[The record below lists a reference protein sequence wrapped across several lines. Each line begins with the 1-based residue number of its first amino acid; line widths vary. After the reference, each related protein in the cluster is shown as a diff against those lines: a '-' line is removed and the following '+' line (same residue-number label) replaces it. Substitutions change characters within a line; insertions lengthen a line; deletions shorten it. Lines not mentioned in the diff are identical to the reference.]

1 MLIRINL
8 LPHRELK
15 RAARRRQF
23 NALLAIAVMIGVL
36 SVALGHTV
44 IATRKSNQEAR
55 NAFLTQEIA
64 KLDRQI
70 VEIKKIR
77 EQTQALLERKQ
88 VVETLQSNRTEV
100 VHLFDQMIRL
110 LPDGLYLKS
119 FKQTADVVNIGGYTQ
134 SSARVSTLMRSLE
147 ESPWFEQPS
156 LIEIKAA
163 TVNNLRANEF
173 VLSVKQTRQ
182 KLEGTDTGEN
192 VSNKKSPGGA
202 S

>member
-1 MLIRINL
+1 MMIRINL

-23 NALLAIAVMIGVL
+23 NVLLGIAVAVGLL

-44 IATRKSNQEAR
+44 IATRASSQEAR
-55 NAFLTQEIA
+55 NAFLTQEIT
-64 KLDRQI
+64 KLDNQI

-77 EQTQALLERKQ
+77 EQTQDLLERKQ

-182 KLEGTDTGEN
+182 QIEGDVGTSAKNAKG
-192 VSNKKSPGGA
+192 SKA
-202 S
+202 

>member
-1 MLIRINL
+1 MMSIRINL

-15 RAARRRQF
+15 RAARRRQM
-23 NALLAIAVMIGVL
+23 NVLLGVAVAIGVL

-44 IATRKSNQEAR
+44 IAARNSAQEER

-64 KLDRQI
+64 KLDAQI

-119 FKQTADVVNIGGYTQ
+119 FKQTADEVNIGGYTQ

-147 ESPWFEQPS
+147 ESPWFEQPR

-173 VLSVKQTRQ
+173 LLSVKQTKQ
-182 KLEGTDTGEN
+182 QIENDTDATSKGKG
-192 VSNKKSPGGA
+192 SKT
-202 S
+202 

>member
-1 MLIRINL
+1 MIRINL
-8 LPHRELK
+8 LPHRELA

-23 NALLAIAVMIGVL
+23 NILLGIAVAAGV
-36 SVALGHTV
+36 VVVMLGHTV
-44 IATRKSNQEAR
+44 IATQQSTQDAR

-64 KLDRQI
+64 KLDGQI
-70 VEIKKIR
+70 GEIKKIR

-119 FKQTADVVNIGGYTQ
+119 FKQEGDIVTISGYTQ
-134 SSARVSTLMRSLE
+134 SSARVSTLMRSLDD
-147 ESPWFEQPS
+147 SPWFESAS
-156 LIEIKAA
+156 LVEIKAA

-173 VLSVKQTRQ
+173 VLTVKQTRQ
-182 KLEGTDTGEN
+182 QADDTHDTK
-192 VSNKKSPGGA
+192 NKGGKA
-202 S
+202 

>member
-1 MLIRINL
+1 MSIRINL

-15 RAARRRQF
+15 RAARRRQM
-23 NALLAIAVMIGVL
+23 NVLLGVAVAIGVL
-36 SVALGHTV
+36 TVALGHMV
-44 IATRKSNQEAR
+44 ISARKSSQEAR

-64 KLDRQI
+64 KLDNQI

-182 KLEGTDTGEN
+182 QAGNETDAT
-192 VSNKKSPGGA
+192 SNQSKGGKV
-202 S
+202 

>member
-1 MLIRINL
+1 MMSIRINL

-15 RAARRRQF
+15 RAARRRQM
-23 NALLAIAVMIGVL
+23 NVLLGVAVAIGVL

-44 IATRKSNQEAR
+44 IAARNSAQEER

-64 KLDRQI
+64 KLDAQI

-119 FKQTADVVNIGGYTQ
+119 FKQTAGEVSIGGYTQ

-147 ESPWFEQPS
+147 ESPWFEQPR

-173 VLSVKQTRQ
+173 LLSVKQTKQ
-182 KLEGTDTGEN
+182 QIENDTDATSKGKG
-192 VSNKKSPGGA
+192 SKT
-202 S
+202 

>member
-1 MLIRINL
+1 MIIRINL

-23 NALLAIAVMIGVL
+23 NALLGIAVTLGVL
-36 SVALGHTV
+36 SVALGHMV
-44 IATRKSNQEAR
+44 IAARQSGQEAR

-64 KLDRQI
+64 KLDNQI

-119 FKQTADVVNIGGYTQ
+119 FKQTGDIVSIGGFTQ

-147 ESPWFEQPS
+147 ESPWFEQPR
-156 LIEIKAA
+156 LIEIKA
-163 TVNNLRANEF
+163 TTINNIRANEF
-173 VLSVKQTRQ
+173 LLSVKQTRQ
-182 KLEGTDTGEN
+182 QVEDS
-192 VSNKKSPGGA
+192 SNAKGKAGKGKGSKV
-202 S
+202 

>member
-1 MLIRINL
+1 MIRINL

-23 NALLAIAVMIGVL
+23 NILLGIAVAAGVL
-36 SVALGHTV
+36 TVVLGHSLIT
-44 IATRKSNQEAR
+44 ARQSAQEAR
-55 NAFLTQEIA
+55 NAFLDKEIA
-64 KLDRQI
+64 KLDEQI
-70 VEIKKIR
+70 GEIKKIR

-119 FKQTADVVNIGGYTQ
+119 FKQAGDSVTIGGYTQ
-134 SSARVSTLMRSLE
+134 SSARVSTLMRNLDS
-147 ESPWFEQPS
+147 SPWFES
-156 LIEIKAA
+156 ANLIEIKAA

-182 KLEGTDTGEN
+182 QVDDKADAKG
-192 VSNKKSPGGA
+192 KGGKA
-202 S
+202 

>member
-1 MLIRINL
+1 MTIRINL

-15 RAARRRQF
+15 RAARRRQM
-23 NALLAIAVMIGVL
+23 NVLLGVAVAIGVL
-36 SVALGHTV
+36 SVVLGHTV
-44 IATRKSNQEAR
+44 IAARTSAQEAR
-55 NAFLTQEIA
+55 NAFLTQEIE
-64 KLDRQI
+64 KLDAQI

-119 FKQTADVVNIGGYTQ
+119 FKQTGDEVSIGGYTQ

-147 ESPWFEQPS
+147 ESPWFERPR
-156 LIEIKAA
+156 LVEIKAT

-173 VLSVKQTRQ
+173 LLNVKQTKQ
-182 KLEGTDTGEN
+182 TEDADAEKG
-192 VSNKKSPGGA
+192 KGGKA
-202 S
+202 